1 MENASKAMLMAASVL
16 IGIMIVSVMIYI
28 FSLFGDFSANQERE
42 REEQQREAFNGRFLK
57 YDGLENVTVHDIVT
71 IINLAAQNNRD
82 QGFVDTLG
90 NIDTREANDNEYYIQ
105 VEIQDFM
112 NASGN
117 IVDENNSE
125 GWTESNIQDFIE
137 NNTLETGTSN
147 LKTFTCKVTTG
158 TDTKYVKKVTLDATP

>member
-28 FSLFGDFSANQERE
+28 FSLFGDFSATQERE

-82 QGFVDTLG
+82 RGFVNAAGDIVTQ
-90 NIDTREANDNEYYIQ
+90 EANDHEYYIQ
-105 VEIQDFM
+105 VEINNYVQDANTM
-112 NASGN
+112 GGN
-117 IVDENNSE
+117 HSE
-125 GWTESNIQDFIE
+125 TWSEVAIQEFIE

-158 TDTKYVKKVTLDATP
+158 TDTKYVKKVTLDGTP